1 MNMTPPRSK
10 EPTKKQ
16 QAVLEF
22 IKAHL
27 IEKGFP
33 PTVREIAAHFGF
45 ASPLSAQLHIT
56 ALIKKGF
63 LKKTPFKQRSIE
75 IIGLKPAEDTKIPLL
90 GTVRAGAPVLA
101 EENIE
106 YYINIDKGLFR
117 TEDGFALKI
126 KGDSMIEAGIFEGDI
141 ALVTPTNEAHNRD
154 IVVALIEDEAT
165 IKRFFLK
172 RNTVTLMPEN
182 KNMEPMKFSSKD
194 VMIIGKV
201 IGIMR
206 TIK

>member
-1 MNMTPPRSK
+1 MTPPRSK
-10 EPTKKQ
+10 EPTKRQ

-27 IEKGFP
+27 IEKCFP

-75 IIGLKPAEDTKIPLL
+75 IIGFKPAEDTKVPLL
-90 GTVRAGAPVLA
+90 GTVRAGAPILA

-106 YYINIDKGLFR
+106 YYINIDKNLFR
-117 TEDGFALKI
+117 AKDGFALRVT
-126 KGDSMIEAGIFEGDI
+126 GDSMIEAGILEGDI
-141 ALVTPTNEAHNRD
+141 ALIAPGKEARNRD
-154 IVVALIEDEAT
+154 IVIALIEDEAT

-172 RNTVTLMPEN
+172 RNTVTLVSEN
-182 KNMEPMKFSSKD
+182 RNMEPMKFSAKD
-194 VMIIGKV
+194 VTIIGRV

-206 TIK
+206 TIQ

>member
-1 MNMTPPRSK
+1 MTPAGSK

-33 PTVREIAAHFGF
+33 PTVREVAGHFGF
-45 ASPLSAQLHIT
+45 ASPLSAQLHIN

-63 LKKTPFKQRSIE
+63 LKKTPFKQRSLE
-75 IIGLKPAEDTKIPLL
+75 IIGLKPAQDTKIPLL
-90 GTVRAGAPVLA
+90 GTVRAGAPILA

-106 YYINIDKGLFR
+106 YYINIDKDLFR
-117 TEDGFALKI
+117 TEDGFALRVV
-126 KGDSMIEAGIFEGDI
+126 GDSMIDAGILEGDI
-141 ALVTPTNEAHNRD
+141 ALVAPEKEPRNRD
-154 IVVALIEDEAT
+154 IVVALIENEAT
-165 IKRFFLK
+165 IKRFFFN
-172 RNTVTLMPEN
+172 RSTVTLVPEN
-182 KNMEPMKFSSKD
+182 RNMEPMKFSPKD
-194 VMIIGKV
+194 VTIIGRV

-206 TIK
+206 TII

>member
-1 MNMTPPRSK
+1 
-10 EPTKKQ
+10 
-16 QAVLEF
+16 
-22 IKAHL
+22 
-27 IEKGFP
+27 
-33 PTVREIAAHFGF
+33 
-45 ASPLSAQLHIT
+45 
-56 ALIKKGF
+56 
-63 LKKTPFKQRSIE
+63 
-75 IIGLKPAEDTKIPLL
+75 
-90 GTVRAGAPVLA
+90 
-101 EENIE
+101 
-106 YYINIDKGLFR
+106 
-117 TEDGFALKI
+117 
-126 KGDSMIEAGIFEGDI
+126 MIEAGIFEGDI

>member
-75 IIGLKPAEDTKIPLL
+75 IIGLKPAEDTKIPSSAAL
-90 GTVRAGAPVLA
+90 GREHRPWP
-101 EENIE
+101 
-106 YYINIDKGLFR
+106 KR
-117 TEDGFALKI
+117 T
-126 KGDSMIEAGIFEGDI
+126 
-141 ALVTPTNEAHNRD
+141 
-154 IVVALIEDEAT
+154 
-165 IKRFFLK
+165 
-172 RNTVTLMPEN
+172 
-182 KNMEPMKFSSKD
+182 
-194 VMIIGKV
+194 
-201 IGIMR
+201 
-206 TIK
+206 

>member
-1 MNMTPPRSK
+1 MTPARSK

-22 IKAHL
+22 IKTHL
-27 IEKGFP
+27 IEKAFP

-45 ASPLSAQLHIT
+45 ASPLSAQLHIN

-63 LKKTPFKQRSIE
+63 LKKTPFKQRSLE

-90 GTVRAGAPVLA
+90 GTVRAGTPILA

-106 YYINIDKGLFR
+106 YYINIDKNLFR
-117 TEDGFALKI
+117 AEDGFALRVI
-126 KGDSMIEAGIFEGDI
+126 GDSMIDAGILEGDI
-141 ALVTPTNEAHNRD
+141 ALVAPGKEVRNRD
-154 IVVALIEDEAT
+154 IVVALIENEAT

-172 RNTVTLMPEN
+172 GSTVTLVPEN
-182 KNMEPMKFSSKD
+182 RNMEPMKFSPRD
-194 VMIIGKV
+194 VTIIGKV

-206 TIK
+206 TII

>member
-1 MNMTPPRSK
+1 MTPARSK

-16 QAVLEF
+16 QSVLEF

-33 PTVREIAAHFGF
+33 PTVRETAAHFGF
-45 ASPLSAQLHIT
+45 ASPLSAQLHIN

-63 LKKTPFKQRSIE
+63 LKKTPFKQRSLE

-90 GTVRAGAPVLA
+90 GTVRAGAPMLA

-106 YYINIDKGLFR
+106 YYINIDKDLFR
-117 TEDGFALKI
+117 TEDGFALRVI
-126 KGDSMIEAGIFEGDI
+126 GDSMIDAGILEGDI
-141 ALVTPTNEAHNRD
+141 ALIAPGKEARNRD
-154 IVVALIEDEAT
+154 IVVALIENEAT
-165 IKRFFLK
+165 IKRFFLD
-172 RNTVTLMPEN
+172 RSTVTLVPEN
-182 KNMEPMKFSSKD
+182 KDMEPMKFSPND
-194 VMIIGKV
+194 VTIIGRV

-206 TIK
+206 TIR

>member
-1 MNMTPPRSK
+1 MTPAGSK
-10 EPTKKQ
+10 EPTKRQ

-33 PTVREIAAHFGF
+33 PTVREIAGHFGF

-63 LKKTPFKQRSIE
+63 LKKTPLKQRSLE
-75 IIGLKPAEDTKIPLL
+75 IIGLKPSEDTKVPLL
-90 GTVRAGAPVLA
+90 GSVRAGAPMLA

-106 YYINIDKGLFR
+106 YYINIDKDLFR
-117 TEDGFALKI
+117 TEDGFALRVV
-126 KGDSMIEAGIFEGDI
+126 GDSMIDAGILEGDI
-141 ALVTPTNEAHNRD
+141 ALVAPEKEARNRD
-154 IVVALIEDEAT
+154 IVVALIENEAT
-165 IKRFFLK
+165 IKRFFLN
-172 RNTVTLMPEN
+172 RSTVTLVPEN
-182 KNMEPMKFSSKD
+182 KNMEPMKFSPKD
-194 VMIIGKV
+194 VTIIGRV

-206 TIK
+206 TIQ

>member
-1 MNMTPPRSK
+1 MTPPRSK
-10 EPTKKQ
+10 EPTKRQ

-27 IEKGFP
+27 IEKCFP

-75 IIGLKPAEDTKIPLL
+75 IIGFKPAEDTKVPLL
-90 GTVRAGAPVLA
+90 GTVRAGAPILA

-106 YYINIDKGLFR
+106 YYINVDKNLFR
-117 TEDGFALKI
+117 AKDGFALRVT
-126 KGDSMIEAGIFEGDI
+126 GDSMIEAGILEGDI
-141 ALVTPTNEAHNRD
+141 ALIAPGKEARNRD
-154 IVVALIEDEAT
+154 IVIALIEDEAT

-172 RNTVTLMPEN
+172 RNTVTLVPEN
-182 KNMEPMKFSSKD
+182 RNMEPMKFSAKD
-194 VMIIGKV
+194 VTIIGRV

-206 TIK
+206 TIQ